1 MINRV
6 VLVGRLTRDPEL
18 RYTANGAA
26 VASFT
31 VAVNRQF
38 TNSNGERDADFIGCT
53 IWRKAAENFANFTKK
68 GSLVGI
74 DGRIQTSS
82 YDNQQGQRV
91 YRTDVVVE
99 NFSLLESRAESERRN
114 SSEGNNNSNQAPSY
128 NNLNQSN
135 SSSYGNNNS
144 NNNSY
149 SNNGSNGNNYNN
161 NSNNSNNSNSNNNNN
176 QSNSSNTNMSDP
188 FADNSKPIDISD
200 DDLPF

>member
-38 TNSNGERDADFIGCT
+38 TNSQGEREADFVNCV
-53 IWRKAAENFANFTKK
+53 IWRKAAENFANFTNK

-74 DGRIQTSS
+74 DGRLQTRN
-82 YDNQQGQRV
+82 YENQQGQRV
-91 YRTDVVVE
+91 YVTEVVVD
-99 NFSLLESRAESERRN
+99 NFSLLESRSESEKRN
-114 SSEGNNNSNQAPSY
+114 SGNGSSNNANPNQAPSY
-128 NNLNQSN
+128 NQSSQSNQSP
-135 SSSYGNNNS
+135 YGNNNNQS
-144 NNNSY
+144 NN
-149 SNNGSNGNNYNN
+149 
-161 NSNNSNNSNSNNNNN
+161 NSNNNNN
-176 QSNSSNTNMSDP
+176 QSNNSNNNMSDP

>member
-38 TNSNGERDADFIGCT
+38 TNSQGEREADFINCV
-53 IWRKAAENFANFTKK
+53 IWRKAAENFSNFTNK

-74 DGRIQTSS
+74 DGRLQTRN
-82 YDNQQGQRV
+82 YENQQGQRV
-91 YRTDVVVE
+91 YVTEVVVE
-99 NFSLLESRAESERRN
+99 NFSLLESRAESEKRN
-114 SSEGNNNSNQAPSY
+114 SGSNNSNQSSNY
-128 NNLNQSN
+128 NNSNQSN
-135 SSSYGNNNS
+135 QSPYS

-149 SNNGSNGNNYNN
+149 NSNNGNSNTNNSSNANNSNNANSNN
-161 NSNNSNNSNSNNNNN
+161 NQSNNSNN
-176 QSNSSNTNMSDP
+176 NMSDP